1 MTDIQYLSRYQGPQA
16 QQLHLLRG
24 EEMGGRGEDDDEVGG
39 VDGGMMLGM
48 DELDGYVLG
57 LDLALG
63 VLYLEW
69 RCSEPSVIV
78 LVTLSIS
85 FFPLTQLFRLS
96 EVSTM
101 SVVMWCDWSW
111 DQIPR
116 HIGSRCDCRRE
127 EM

>member
-1 MTDIQYLSRYQGPQA
+1 
-16 QQLHLLRG
+16 
-24 EEMGGRGEDDDEVGG
+24 MGGMGEDDDEVGR

-48 DELDGYVLG
+48 DELDGYVVG